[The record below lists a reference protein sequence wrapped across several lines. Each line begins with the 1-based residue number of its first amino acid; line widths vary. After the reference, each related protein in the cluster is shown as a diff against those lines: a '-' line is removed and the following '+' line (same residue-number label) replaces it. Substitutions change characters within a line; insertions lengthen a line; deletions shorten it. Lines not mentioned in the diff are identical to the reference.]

1 MDTFVED
8 SRTLTTA
15 RWLIIAI
22 LVSLLFSPPLT
33 NMAELL
39 LVLLVCFSSEL
50 RVRVARACRQ
60 PMVIGALAFYVVL
73 SIGVL
78 YSMGNQS
85 MALSMWGGWRK
96 LLLLPLSVALF
107 DNVRWKSRLAMTLVV
122 VASVCALASWI
133 GMLLDKGVYL
143 YPPGIIVRNHATQGM
158 LFAVA
163 AFTAATFAVRET
175 AGRRGLLVVS
185 ALLLVANVVFVTPGR
200 SGYVVL
206 LVCGLIWAV
215 WLLFADRR
223 PSMRLALVILLVQIA
238 VIVAM
243 VLSPVARQRIE
254 MGVKEMQ
261 TYQQARTETSMG
273 VRMFFWKNTLEMIR
287 ERPVFGYG
295 TGAFEDA
302 YRHQV
307 VNRSGV
313 AATVT
318 SDPHN
323 QFLKIAAE
331 NGLTGLAVFIV
342 FLLSALYQRPSNP
355 YRVLGLGVLAA
366 WCATSLF
373 NSHFSTFSEG
383 LFFYL
388 WVGAMLA
395 GERKTSKA
403 PP

>member
-1 MDTFVED
+1 MATFVEE
-8 SRTLTTA
+8 SRALAAA
-15 RWLIIAI
+15 RWLIAAI
-22 LVSLLFSPPLT
+22 LVGLMFSPPIT

-39 LVLLVCFSSEL
+39 LVLLVCSSPEL
-50 RVRVARACRQ
+50 RGRVVGACRQ
-60 PMVIGALAFYVVL
+60 PMVIGALVFYVVL

-78 YSMGNQS
+78 YSIGNQS
-85 MALSMWGGWRK
+85 AALSMWGGWRK

-107 DNVRWKSRLAMTLVV
+107 DNTQWKSRLAMILVV
-122 VASVCALASWI
+122 VASVCAIASWI
-133 GMLLDKGVYL
+133 GMLLGKGIYL
-143 YPPGIIVRNHATQGM
+143 YPPGIVVRNHATQGM

-163 AFTAATFAVRET
+163 AFTAATFAIRET
-175 AGRRGLLVVS
+175 AGQRLLLVIS
-185 ALLLVANVVFVTPGR
+185 ALLLVTNVIFVTPGR

-206 LVCGLIWAV
+206 LVCGLTWVV
-215 WLLFADRR
+215 WLLFAGRR
-223 PSMRLALVILLVQIA
+223 PGIRLVLAVLLVQIA
-238 VIVAM
+238 VIVALA
-243 VLSPVARQRIE
+243 LSPVAHQRIE
-254 MGVKEMQ
+254 MGVNEMQ
-261 TYQQARTETSMG
+261 AYQQTQTETSMG
-273 VRMFFWKNTLEMIR
+273 VRMFFWKNTLEMIW

-302 YRHQV
+302 YRYKV
-307 VNRSGV
+307 ANRSGV

-331 NGLTGLAVFIV
+331 NGLTGLAIFIV
-342 FLLSALYQRPSNP
+342 FLLSSLYQRPSNT
-355 YRVLGLGVLAA
+355 YRVLGLGVLTA

-395 GERKTSKA
+395 GESDASKA
-403 PP
+403 S